1 MRWVRMIV
9 FSLALAGAAMLI
21 GCQANQSTADDA
33 AAMDGQTPEQCN
45 RQKVY

>member
-21 GCQANQSTADDA
+21 GCQANQSTADN
-33 AAMDGQTPEQCN
+33 AAMNGQTPEQCN